1 MDINTATKLPF
12 AQQSDCFNH
21 RISMDT
27 KGPIYPPSKGNS
39 YIYVICDAF
48 SHFVVTQPAP
58 TNDAQ
63 TAMEIEKMDPPFW
76 PPRNSCHR

>member
-1 MDINTATKLPF
+1 MDIHTATKLPF

-48 SHFVVTQPAP
+48 SRFVITQPAP

-63 TAMEIEKMDPPFW
+63 TAMDILLKK
-76 PPRNSCHR
+76 